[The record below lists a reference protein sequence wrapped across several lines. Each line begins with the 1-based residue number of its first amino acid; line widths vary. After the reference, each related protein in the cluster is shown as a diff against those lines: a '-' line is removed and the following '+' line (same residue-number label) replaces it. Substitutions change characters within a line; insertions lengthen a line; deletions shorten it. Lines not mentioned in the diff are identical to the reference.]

1 MCGVPVFHSAG
12 CLSDELRRTADST
25 RRPESI
31 SNPKTAIPP
40 DENDPRMFRSKER
53 HTANNGKLFLFDN

>member
-12 CLSDELRRTADST
+12 CLSDELRRTAGGISHRSGNSDSS
-25 RRPESI
+25 RR
-31 SNPKTAIPP
+31 KRTADVPLK
-40 DENDPRMFRSKER
+40 RK